1 MDESLPDHGG
11 LVRGAHNS
19 ELLGYPSPLLG
30 SPWPSPLGAAV
41 RGQHGGLAVPDAGSR
56 SLSINALLCLVLTDG
71 VVFLSL
77 LSLIYL
83 FCTSFGTEERG
94 SHVTVSLIPS
104 HEYL

>member
-1 MDESLPDHGG
+1 M
-11 LVRGAHNS
+11 
-19 ELLGYPSPLLG
+19 
-30 SPWPSPLGAAV
+30 